1 MKLALCNEVIRELSF
16 AAQCKFASQL
26 GYEGIEIAPFTL
38 FEEAHQ
44 FNSSHAQLSRQQ
56 ASDAGLSISSLHW
69 LLVKPDGLSLVSQ
82 DQTVRQK
89 TQDWLKQL
97 IEYAHTA
104 GACALVHG
112 SPKQRSPEGDQTIE
126 GCIGRVQEMLAAIE
140 PFAKQAGVTYCL
152 EPLSPVETPVINT
165 VAQASAVVDGINSPH
180 IRTMLDT
187 SAASYSESLPLDVV
201 FEKYFIS
208 GHIGHVQVND
218 HNRKGPGQG
227 DTDLLPLFQKM
238 KALNY
243 QGWVA
248 VEPFIYE
255 PNGPSC
261 AAYSAGYVK
270 GLMRAVA

>member
-38 FEEAHQ
+38 FDEAHQ
-44 FNSSHAQLSRQQ
+44 FNSAHAQLSRQQ

-104 GACALVHG
+104 GASALVHG

-126 GCIGRVQEMLAAIE
+126 DCIGRVQEMLAAIE

-152 EPLSPVETPVINT
+152 EPLSPVETPVINS

-255 PNGPSC
+255 PDGPSC

>member
-38 FEEAHQ
+38 FDEPHQ
-44 FNSSHAQLSRQQ
+44 FNSAHAQLSRQQ

-104 GACALVHG
+104 GASALVHG
-112 SPKQRSPEGDQTIE
+112 SPKQRSPEGEQTIKD
-126 GCIGRVQEMLAAIE
+126 CIGRVQEMLAAIE

-165 VAQASAVVDGINSPH
+165 VAQASALVDGINSPH

-218 HNRKGPGQG
+218 RNRKGPGQG

-255 PNGPSC
+255 PDGPSC
-261 AAYSAGYVK
+261 TAYSAGYVK